1 MPGSAETSQARPPTP
16 GTQPVRPLSSRMTL
30 TARLTALYTLVSATV
45 LLGLG
50 GLTLYAVQRHF
61 DELDQATLR
70 DKVHLVQELG
80 STSASLAEFTARLHD
95 VMHSHEGL
103 AISVRRAD
111 QLVFTN
117 QSSAGTPGG
126 RVVGSTA
133 HTRPPE
139 LSEPRRCPPHTGKP
153 CKTPCPPPSPVEPR

>member
-1 MPGSAETSQARPPTP
+1 MAGYAEPSQTRSPTLGTST
-16 GTQPVRPLSSRMTL
+16 VRPLGWRMTL

-103 AISVRRAD
+103 LVSVRRAD
-111 QLVFTN
+111 QVVFAN
-117 QSSAGTPGG
+117 QSSTGAQ
-126 RVVGSTA
+126 VA
-133 HTRPPE
+133 H
-139 LSEPRRCPPHTGKP
+139 
-153 CKTPCPPPSPVEPR
+153 